1 MNELNL
7 NSFRKGEIFMQNQ
20 PEKVTQQK
28 GGRTMGLQILGWS
41 LIVIG
46 IIITLWGFFEF
57 PMNQWLGLDFLNF
70 AVSGVVL
77 IAGGLAILKLPAVLI
92 IAAILAAALLLVLYT
107 WQMPLDFGVALI
119 SYIIIAALAIWL
131 ISLVLK

>member
-1 MNELNL
+1 
-7 NSFRKGEIFMQNQ
+7 MQNQ
-20 PEKVTQQK
+20 PEKAVQQK

-57 PMNQWLGLDFLNF
+57 PMNQWLGLDFLSF